1 MKVTRRHLIKM
12 LSYAIPALTSPQM
25 RAFMRGKTGVV
36 PGGVTATIEV
46 LQSSDAAA
54 LPDLLVYGGTSSGV
68 MTAYSAAREGLR
80 VVLLEAGA
88 HLGGMVTGG
97 LSGTDLGHYSIIGG
111 YVRDFYLKAASH
123 YGVRDLDR
131 MENWYSEPH
140 MGEDLFRGMLKD
152 AGVTVLYHQR
162 LRELNGVELEGKRIV
177 SISTED
183 GKRWTAKIFADCTYE
198 GDLMAKAK
206 VGYAWGRESASE
218 YNEDLAG
225 VRAKTPMNQFRWAVS
240 AYDKHHRLLPEIDPG
255 PLAAAGSGDKKVQAY
270 NFRLILS
277 NDPEN
282 RLPFPRPE
290 GYDRSRFALLERYLN
305 EYESHTGGRP
315 GIKDL
320 CNFVVIPNRKADFNN
335 QNGFG
340 SDYIGRNW
348 KYPEAGY
355 SEREAIW
362 KDHLTYIQ
370 CFYYFITHDH
380 KLPAGLRAETSEWGL
395 SKDEFTDT
403 DHWPHQLYVREA
415 RRMVGDYV
423 MRQPDTVSERT
434 KSDSIGMGSY
444 NIDSHNTQRVAMP
457 DGNVLN
463 EGDVQFP
470 VKPYE
475 ISYRSITP
483 RRAEVENLL
492 VTVCMSA
499 THIAYCSI
507 RMEPQYM
514 ILGQAAGT
522 AASLAVN
529 SRKAV
534 QDISISDLQRKLREH
549 GAVLHLDEEFRP
561 AAT

>member
-1 MKVTRRHLIKM
+1 M
-12 LSYAIPALTSPQM
+12 
-25 RAFMRGKTGVV
+25 
-36 PGGVTATIEV
+36 
-46 LQSSDAAA
+46 
-54 LPDLLVYGGTSSGV
+54 
-68 MTAYSAAREGLR
+68 
-80 VVLLEAGA
+80 
-88 HLGGMVTGG
+88 
-97 LSGTDLGHYSIIGG
+97 
-111 YVRDFYLKAASH
+111 KAASH

-140 MGEDLFRGMLKD
+140 VGEDLFRGLLKD
-152 AGVTVLYHQR
+152 AGVAVHYHER
-162 LRELNGVELEGKRIV
+162 LREHGGVELRERRLL
-177 SISTED
+177 SITTED
-183 GKRWTAKIFADCTYE
+183 GKRWPAKIFADCSYE
-198 GDLMAKAK
+198 GDLMAKGK
-206 VGYAWGRESASE
+206 VSYTWGREAASE
-218 YNEDLAG
+218 CGEDLAG
-225 VRAKTPMNQFRWAVS
+225 VRTNTPKNQFRWPVS
-240 AYDKHHRLLPEIDPG
+240 AYDEHHHLLPEIDPG
-255 PLAAAGSGDKKVQAY
+255 PLAAPGSGDKKVQCY

-305 EYESHTGGRP
+305 EYQGQLGRGP
-315 GIKDL
+315 EIKDL
-320 CNFVVIPNRKADFNN
+320 CNIVAIPNRKADFNN

-348 KYPEAGY
+348 KYPEASY

-362 KDHLTYIQ
+362 KDHLTYTQ
-370 CFYYFITHDH
+370 GFYYFITHDQ
-380 KLPAGLRAETSEWGL
+380 KLSAGLRAETSQWGL
-395 SKDEFTDT
+395 SKDEFADT

-423 MRQPDTVSERT
+423 MRQSDLVNERT

-444 NIDSHNTQRVAMP
+444 NIDSHNVQRVAMP

-470 VKPYE
+470 VEPYE

-483 RRAEVENLL
+483 KRTEAENLL
-492 VTVCMSA
+492 VTICLSA
-499 THIAYCSI
+499 THVAYCSI

-534 QDISISDLQRKLREH
+534 QDISISDFSGNCASMGRCFISTRSFIRLPLRDASHRCGQRSAWYDDLLVFRRDFDALFVQNSGVRAGGDGFAGSGFFSSGGLRLPDRWPGECF
-549 GAVLHLDEEFRP
+549 GTARYRRFR
-561 AAT
+561 

>member
-1 MKVTRRHLIKM
+1 MMKVTRRRLIKM
-12 LSYAIPALTSPQM
+12 LSYAVPALSARRMT
-25 RAFMRGKTGVV
+25 AFVSGK
-36 PGGVTATIEV
+36 GGVAGGVAATIESMQEADSAPSV
-46 LQSSDAAA
+46 
-54 LPDLLVYGGTSSGV
+54 DLLVYGGTASGV
-68 MTAYSAAREGLR
+68 MAAYSAAREGLR
-80 VVLLEAGA
+80 VVLLEPGA
-88 HLGGMVTGG
+88 HVGGMVTGG

-140 MGEDLFRGMLKD
+140 VAEDIFREMLKD
-152 AGVTVLYHQR
+152 AGVTVFYHQR
-162 LRELNGVELEGKRIV
+162 LRELNGVELEGRRIV
-177 SISTED
+177 SITTED
-183 GKRWTAKIFADCTYE
+183 GKRWTAKIFSDCTYE

-206 VGYAWGRESASE
+206 VSYTWGREAASE
-218 YNEDLAG
+218 YGEDLAG

-240 AYDKHHRLLPEIDPG
+240 AYDEHHRLLPEIDHG
-255 PLAAAGSGDKKVQAY
+255 PLATPGSRDKKVQCY

-277 NDPEN
+277 NDPDN

-290 GYDRSRFALLERYLN
+290 GYDPSRFALLERYLN
-305 EYESHTGGRP
+305 EYQAQLGRGP
-315 GIKDL
+315 DIKDL
-320 CNFVVIPNRKADFNN
+320 CNIVAIPNHKADFNN

-348 KYPEAGY
+348 RYPEASY
-355 SEREAIW
+355 SEREVIW
-362 KDHLTYIQ
+362 KDHFTYTQ
-370 CFYYFITHDH
+370 SFYYFITQDP
-380 KLPAGLRAETSEWGL
+380 KLPAGLRAETSLWGL
-395 SKDEFTDT
+395 AKDEFADT
-403 DHWPHQLYVREA
+403 NHWPQQLYVREA

-423 MRQPDTVSERT
+423 MRQSDTAGERT

-444 NIDSHNTQRVAMP
+444 NIDSHNTQRTAMP

-470 VKPYE
+470 VEPYE

-483 RRAEVENLL
+483 KRAEAENLL
-492 VTVCMSA
+492 VTVCLSA
-499 THIAYCSI
+499 THVAYCSI

-534 QDISISDLQRKLREH
+534 QDISISELQRKLREH
-549 GAVLHLDEEFRP
+549 GAVLHLDEEIHP
-561 AAT
+561 VTT

>member
-1 MKVTRRHLIKM
+1 MKITRRHLLKM
-12 LSYAIPALTSPQM
+12 LSYVVPALSSRSMTAIAS
-25 RAFMRGKTGVV
+25 RGISVA
-36 PGGVTATIEV
+36 PGGEAATVES
-46 LQSSDAAA
+46 LQNADIAPS
-54 LPDLLVYGGTSSGV
+54 PDLLVYGGTASGV

-80 VVLLEAGA
+80 VVLLEPGA

-97 LSGTDLGHYSIIGG
+97 LSCTDLGHYSIIGG
-111 YVRDFYLKAASH
+111 YVRDFYLKAASY

-140 MGEDLFRGMLKD
+140 VSEGIFRDMLKD
-152 AGVTVLYHQR
+152 AGVTVFFHQR
-162 LRELNGVELEGKRIV
+162 LRELSGVILEDRRIV
-177 SISTED
+177 SITTED
-183 GKRWTAKIFADCTYE
+183 GKLRTAKIFADCTYE
-198 GDLMAKAK
+198 GDLMAKAR
-206 VGYAWGRESASE
+206 VSYTWGREAASE
-218 YNEDLAG
+218 YGEDIAG
-225 VRAKTPMNQFRWAVS
+225 VRANTPKNQFRWPVS

-255 PLAAAGSGDKKVQAY
+255 PLAAPGLGDKKTEAY
-270 NFRLILS
+270 NFRLILT
-277 NDPEN
+277 NNPDN
-282 RLPFPRPE
+282 RLPFPRPK
-290 GYDRSRFALLERYLN
+290 GYDRSRFALLERYMN
-305 EYESHTGGRP
+305 EYQAHLGSGP

-320 CNFVVIPNRKADFNN
+320 CNFVVIPNHKADFNN

-348 KYPEAGY
+348 KYPEASY
-355 SEREAIW
+355 SERQAIW
-362 KDHLTYIQ
+362 KDHLTYTQ
-370 CFYYFITHDH
+370 CFYYFISHDT
-380 KLPAGLRAETSEWGL
+380 KLPAGLRAEISQWGL
-395 SKDEFTDT
+395 AKDEFADT

-423 MRQPDTVSERT
+423 MRQSDLVSERT

-470 VKPYE
+470 VEPYE

-483 RRAEVENLL
+483 KRTEAENLL
-492 VTVCMSA
+492 VTVCLSA
-499 THIAYCSI
+499 THVAYCSI

-529 SRKAV
+529 SRRPV
-534 QDISISDLQRKLREH
+534 QDISIQELQRKLREH
-549 GAVLHLDEEFRP
+549 GAVLHLDEEFHP
-561 AAT
+561 ATT